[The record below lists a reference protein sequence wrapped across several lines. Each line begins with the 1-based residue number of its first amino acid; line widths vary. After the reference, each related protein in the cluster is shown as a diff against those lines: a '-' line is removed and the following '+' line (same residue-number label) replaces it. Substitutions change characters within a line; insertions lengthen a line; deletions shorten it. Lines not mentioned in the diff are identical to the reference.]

1 MEKVKMTIQ
10 VTVKRYCPACGAPL
24 DEEGICTRTTCPR
37 RALQL
42 KAKET
47 AEAVEEAN
55 QRETLSPEGK
65 SGH

>member
-24 DEEGICTRTTCPR
+24 DEGGICTRTKCPR

-55 QRETLSPEGK
+55 QGETLSPEGK

>member
-10 VTVKRYCPACGAPL
+10 VTVKRYCPACGAYL
-24 DEEGICTRTTCPR
+24 DDEGVCTRSKCPR

-42 KAKET
+42 KAKEA
-47 AEAVEEAN
+47 AEAAEVAN
-55 QRETLSPEGK
+55 QTETFKPDGK